1 MAQPSLP
8 QNLGLKSLAVFDNL
22 LAEDRLK
29 HQPIMEEIIEVNG
42 LGPALVLHT
51 RLFARQT
58 DDLDLS
64 DITAAQAVMSA
75 LDENTPQW
83 VTYNCGTE
91 AGASQGHKHM
101 QIFALP
107 TPFELFPE
115 AAPQGR
121 GCITTNISGVPFKH
135 FVTRLPQNAQATEI
149 QDIYDRP
156 LRAMRAEQDLI
167 TDVRAY
173 NFMFLDNWLAVIP
186 QRRGRNGKV
195 GVNSAGMLGVVW
207 VASEEERAAWDE
219 LGPVDHLQYVG
230 IPNIPTRS

>member
-75 LDENTPQW
+75 LGENTPQW

-121 GCITTNISGVPFKH
+121 GCILSRIVHVS
-135 FVTRLPQNAQATEI
+135 PQALTWPCA
-149 QDIYDRP
+149 P
-156 LRAMRAEQDLI
+156 KQDLI

-186 QRRGRNGKV
+186 RRRGRNGKV

-207 VASEEERAAWDE
+207 IASEEERAAWDE